1 MVTGCAKER
10 NKRQEMLRPLEKD
23 TLLVTLSPVTCPT
36 VTAGTQGCHA
46 LWAEKQEQW
55 LWDGHW
61 ELLNSLMAAPNTPP
75 STGKGLASP
84 SRPFRLGHLVKVGA
98 RLAQALLVSK
108 CNQQYRMSQSATC
121 NVTLHHP
128 VVSQWGV
135 LCSTGTHCQE
145 QKENI
150 VSYFQL
156 LHLCVA
162 LLWLHVPGLPRQ
174 AVPTLAG
181 RGGAVDAALG
191 TGTCH
196 H

>member
-1 MVTGCAKER
+1 
-10 NKRQEMLRPLEKD
+10 
-23 TLLVTLSPVTCPT
+23 
-36 VTAGTQGCHA
+36 
-46 LWAEKQEQW
+46 
-55 LWDGHW
+55 
-61 ELLNSLMAAPNTPP
+61 MAAPNTPP

-84 SRPFRLGHLVKVGA
+84 SRPFRLGHPVKVGA

-128 VVSQWGV
+128 VVSQWDV

-162 LLWLHVPGLPRQ
+162 LLRFRVPGLPRQ

-196 H
+196 HWLLQLLLELVPLCRVGHRLGTAGTPRGAWPLIY